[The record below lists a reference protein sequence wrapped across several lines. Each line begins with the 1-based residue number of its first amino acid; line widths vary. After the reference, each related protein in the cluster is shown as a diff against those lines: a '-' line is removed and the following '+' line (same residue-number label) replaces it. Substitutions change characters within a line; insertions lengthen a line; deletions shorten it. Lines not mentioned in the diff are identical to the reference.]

1 MTTMRMEPARESIEY
16 AIRNFG
22 KISRTYARAKHSRD
36 LSPCLA
42 TIPARGT
49 HSRVPLSRAVGFLF
63 AGSPSNSSRTIEAT
77 SSASV
82 GIRETVVTVYMSVT
96 GEANRYLARRYM
108 RHGRPSV

>member
-1 MTTMRMEPARESIEY
+1 MTTMRIKTARKSIQY
-16 AIRNFG
+16 GIRVFG
-22 KISRTYARAKHSRD
+22 KISRTYARAKQFKD
-36 LSPCLA
+36 PSPCLA

-63 AGSPSNSSRTIEAT
+63 AGSLLNSSRTMEAT

-82 GIRETVVTVYMSVT
+82 GIRKTVVTVCMSVT
-96 GEANRYLARRYM
+96 GEANRYVARRYM